1 MNLWQLL
8 ALIIIAAIC
17 GSIGMAITGFNRGG
31 CIVSVAVGFIGA
43 LLGTWL
49 SGKMGLPEILNIKLG
64 GAQFP
69 VIWSIIG
76 AVLFSLPLS
85 ILVGKRK

>member
-1 MNLWQLL
+1 
-8 ALIIIAAIC
+8 
-17 GSIGMAITGFNRGG
+17 MAITGFNRGG

>member
-1 MNLWQLL
+1 MNLLQLL
-8 ALIIIAAIC
+8 ALIIIASLC
-17 GSIGMAITGFNRGG
+17 GSIGMALTRFNRSG
-31 CIVSVAVGFIGA
+31 CILSTVVGFIGA

-49 SGKMGLPEILNIKLG
+49 SRELNLPDLLTITLG
-64 GAQFP
+64 DAQFP

-85 ILVGKRK
+85 LLFGKR